1 MDDISGFLK
10 ACSDAG
16 LSGPNLVIA
25 GLVLWFAVKHLP
37 RIVESHIALLMSTKD
52 TQEKQTVILTRLD
65 ERVGAKLSNH
75 GEAIEHTANGI
86 IAHVDGRPD
95 EAKQLAA
102 KAKEAVK

>member
-1 MDDISGFLK
+1 MDDITGFFK

-25 GLVLWFAVKHLP
+25 ALVVWFAVKYVP
-37 RIVESHIALLMSTKD
+37 KIVEAHIAFLLSTKE

-65 ERVGAKLSNH
+65 ERVSVKLNSH
-75 GEAIEHTANGI
+75 GEAIEHTANGL

-102 KAKEAVK
+102 KAKDAVK

>member
-1 MDDISGFLK
+1 MSDFIEILKWCKDGGFT
-10 ACSDAG
+10 
-16 LSGPNLVIA
+16 GPSVILVALIA
-25 GLVLWFAVKHLP
+25 GLAWKYIPKLF
-37 RIVESHIALLMSTKD
+37 EEHIAFLKSTRE
-52 TQEKQTVILTRLD
+52 TQDKQTVILTRLD
-65 ERVGAKLSNH
+65 EKVSVKLNNH